1 MNTPTGRMSR
11 GNHCPRRV
19 EPLSAAHSPRE
30 ATKAVAHVGFATI
43 GEVGLV
49 AVVLRYSHAL
59 WAQWVDFNAST
70 TALSWALIHA
80 AYHFG
85 GSPRRWIFEEPDC
98 RVLQW
103 DGHRQYFAD
112 PLEATAHHLSSQL
125 CVWRGRYRGPASRAL
140 MYLCGAARC
149 PRRSELSFGNVAL
162 RVLLDEA
169 ASSPHPRQPERS
181 IAEVFLLE
189 ECEHLLS
196 LPTSWHEVAVWFG
209 GE

>member
-1 MNTPTGRMSR
+1 MSR
-11 GNHCPRRV
+11 GNRCPRRV
-19 EPLSAAHSPRE
+19 EPPSAVPAPRE
-30 ATKAVAHVGFATI
+30 ATKTVAHVGFATI

-70 TALSWALIHA
+70 AAFSWALIHA

-85 GSPRRWIFEEPDC
+85 GSPHRWVFEEPDC

-112 PLEATAHHLSSQL
+112 ELEATARHLSSQL
-125 CVWRGRYRGPASRAL
+125 DIGTGRCRGPASSAL
-140 MYLCGAARC
+140 MYLSGATDC
-149 PRRSELSFGNVAL
+149 PRRTGLSRGNGAL
-162 RVLLDEA
+162 RELIRGTGCL
-169 ASSPHPRQPERS
+169 PHPHQPGRS
-181 IAEVFLLE
+181 IAQVFDE
-189 ECEHLLS
+189 EREHLS
-196 LPTSWHEVAVWFG
+196 PLPTSWHELAVWFG

>member
-1 MNTPTGRMSR
+1 MSARTGRMSR
-11 GNHCPRRV
+11 GNRCPRRV
-19 EPLSAAHSPRE
+19 EPPSEVPASRE
-30 ATKAVAHVGFATI
+30 AAQGVAHVGFATI

-70 TALSWALIHA
+70 AVFSWALIHT

-112 PLEATAHHLSSQL
+112 LLEATARHLSSQL
-125 CVWRGRYRGPASRAL
+125 GIWSGRYRGPASSAL
-140 MYLCGAARC
+140 TYLSGAAHC
-149 PRRSELSFGNVAL
+149 PRRSELFQGNVAL
-162 RVLLDEA
+162 RELLRGTMCL
-169 ASSPHPRQPERS
+169 PHPHQPGRS
-181 IAEVFLLE
+181 IAAVFQE
-189 ECEHLLS
+189 ERDHLS
-196 LPTSWHEVAVWFG
+196 PLPTSWHELAVWFG